1 MTDIKNKKGRDIEFD
16 EEILKTRKRRNNI
29 NRFLMSYFKYF
40 LVAIIFI
47 ILVLSFKFLL
57 IPQYGEVMFT
67 SNNVLQEKKTE
78 FILQYQKLKD
88 YENTINQFN
97 AINSNDI
104 YRVEKMI
111 PNSYSRDDLFAE
123 ITYFLMT
130 NNYKVENVEVLSL
143 DQTSTTTNPDFN
155 LDRRSDL
162 KNQKA
167 TTSTSSDLYKKQLSF
182 LPDNIGAWKIRV
194 SVSGVDY
201 FSLKKMLNILESNL
215 KIIDIY
221 YLDFQPADR
230 IVSVDFLTYYKK

>member
-1 MTDIKNKKGRDIEFD
+1 MPDIKNKKERDVEFD
-16 EEILKTRKRRNNI
+16 EEILKARKRRNNI

-167 TTSTSSDLYKKQLSF
+167 TTSTSSDL
-182 LPDNIGAWKIRV
+182 
-194 SVSGVDY
+194 
-201 FSLKKMLNILESNL
+201 
-215 KIIDIY
+215 
-221 YLDFQPADR
+221 
-230 IVSVDFLTYYKK
+230 